1 MCTNYMTRKRRVQAL
16 LLCFKKGLD
25 AVPLH
30 SHTIRMSTKK
40 EASAR
45 REAKAWVGRM
55 RLISETLV
63 AAGESYCET
72 EIVSWPTVE
81 ALRGSTYQLLQLVR
95 LLEAAGPSEG
105 AGLSQFDK

>member
-1 MCTNYMTRKRRVQAL
+1 
-16 LLCFKKGLD
+16 
-25 AVPLH
+25 
-30 SHTIRMSTKK
+30 MSTKK

-72 EIVSWPTVE
+72 EIVSWPTVVFSHG
-81 ALRGSTYQLLQLVR
+81 GS
-95 LLEAAGPSEG
+95 S
-105 AGLSQFDK
+105 